1 MRLKK
6 HWQKQ
11 KQEQIPADI
20 RTPTTW
26 LADGESQQGSAT
38 VAMVFLA
45 ASVIVGSV
53 LANLAVSVA
62 VSLTAVD
69 RSQSMTA
76 AIEQRYGDYLSQMD
90 AASGTSPIGP
100 LCYSSLNT
108 CVSVTVGTASGGPST
123 VSLSAVY
130 GNNQQTLVRSR
141 TISPTNATNIAGFD
155 AAGNPVWVS
164 VPGVTAYGG

>member
-1 MRLKK
+1 MTVRQGICVGHARRRMAGRATLGS
-6 HWQKQ
+6 
-11 KQEQIPADI
+11 D
-20 RTPTTW
+20 R
-26 LADGESQQGSAT
+26 GSAT

-53 LANLAVSVA
+53 LANLAVSVV

-76 AIEQRYGDYLSQMD
+76 AIEQRYGDYLLQMD
-90 AASGTSPIGP
+90 VATGTSPIGP

-108 CVSVTVGTASGGPST
+108 CVSVTVGAASGGPAT
-123 VSLSAVY
+123 VSLRAVY
-130 GNNQQTLVRSR
+130 GTNQQTMIRNR
-141 TISPTNATNIAGFD
+141 TINPTSATNIAGFD

-164 VPGVTAYGG
+164 VPGITAYSG